1 MTGIDKNVWYMIEE
15 FFKQKTTLGILN
27 ESDNGI
33 IDVPVLPKLE
43 EYW

>member
-1 MTGIDKNVWYMIEE
+1 MTGIDKKRLIHDRRI
-15 FFKQKTTLGILN
+15 FKQKTTLGILN

-33 IDVPVLPKLE
+33 IDVPVLPKIE